1 MVSLMANLSL
11 ALGDSMMDSTPE
23 IDRLLMLGWDL
34 HREDDNGGS
43 IWTWTDPLGNQYEQC
58 RNHCNTPDLPPNVDR
73 YLDPTTP
80 LIGLSL
86 SFCIR
91 EIAEGKVKISKVAKI
106 IAGTCAA
113 NDADWDD
120 VIARYRTTYWSNC
133 PTECESALYWLKSEG
148 LIEQPRLAGGNG
160 PNISRGMWVIDQS
173 HADYRMVRNE
183 VW

>member
-1 MVSLMANLSL
+1 MVR
-11 ALGDSMMDSTPE
+11 TPQ
-23 IDRLLMLGWDL
+23 IDRLIMLGWDIRQVSL
-34 HREDDNGGS
+34 YDEEGVEG
-43 IWTWTDPLGNQYEQC
+43 WEWTDPLGKEQVVQGDWSEA
-58 RNHCNTPDLPPNVDR
+58 PPLPEDVER
-73 YLDPTTP
+73 YLDPATP

-91 EIAEGKVKISKVAKI
+91 EIAEGKFKISQVAKI

-113 NDADWDD
+113 SGADWDD

-148 LIEQPRLAGGNG
+148 LIEQPRLNGGNG
-160 PNISRGMWVIDQS
+160 PNIARGMWVIDQS